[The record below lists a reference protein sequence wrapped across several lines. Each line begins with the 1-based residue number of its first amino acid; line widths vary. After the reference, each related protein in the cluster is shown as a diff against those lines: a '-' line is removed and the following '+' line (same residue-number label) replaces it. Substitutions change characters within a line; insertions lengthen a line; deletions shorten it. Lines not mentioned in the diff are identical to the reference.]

1 MNGLKSEIVPELN
14 KDKALAFDS
23 FPLKALSLKMEPPP
37 PPQSMTQAVGLCVS
51 LVTFPFLPNKERI
64 DIENKFRKTMKKI
77 DARLLKSNICWYS
90 PSKTSFL
97 ST

>member
-1 MNGLKSEIVPELN
+1 MNGLKSVIVQEFN
-14 KDKALAFDS
+14 KALAFAS
-23 FPLKALSLKMEPPP
+23 FPFEALSLKMEPP